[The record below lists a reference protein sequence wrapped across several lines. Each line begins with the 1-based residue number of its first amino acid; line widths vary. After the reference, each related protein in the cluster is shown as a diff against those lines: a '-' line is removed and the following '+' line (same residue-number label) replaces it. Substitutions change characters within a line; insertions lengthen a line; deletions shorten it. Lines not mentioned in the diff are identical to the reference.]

1 MEKKKDDVENIR
13 DYREYGKLSV
23 DIPLKSEDYLLSH
36 GNPKFEKKNGI
47 LTFTYLLE
55 KQDNNEVYEV
65 DDS

>member
-1 MEKKKDDVENIR
+1 M
-13 DYREYGKLSV
+13 